1 MTLEERP
8 RLDDVQQGLEPALAA
23 HTAAGRVA
31 DAPPRAAHGI
41 SPGRQALRRLVRN
54 RFAVLG
60 ALLLVLVFIAC
71 FVVPTVLGLDPT
83 SVNPADHH
91 RPPSREHWF
100 GTDNVG
106 RDYLA
111 RVLIGG
117 QTSLL
122 VGLAATLASVT
133 VGVFVG
139 AVAGYFGGRLDEVMM
154 RLVDFLYGIPYM
166 FLVIL
171 IMLMFSETARGEALP
186 VFIALGLVQWLTMAR
201 VVRGQ
206 VLTLRRREFVLA
218 ARLLG
223 ASDLRIIALHIL
235 PNIAGIIL
243 VYATLTVPAV
253 IILESFLSFLGLG
266 VKLSWGQLVAE
277 AVGVVNP
284 IQSFWWLLLWPS
296 ALLALT
302 LFSLNYLGD
311 GLRDAL
317 DPKTRATDNR

>member
-1 MTLEERP
+1 MISSAVPAPL
-8 RLDDVQQGLEPALAA
+8 GL
-23 HTAAGRVA
+23 
-31 DAPPRAAHGI
+31 
-41 SPGRQALRRLVRN
+41 SPGRQALLRLRRN

-60 ALLLVLVFIAC
+60 AALLLAIFAAC
-71 FVVPTVLGLDPT
+71 FLVPSLFGLDAT
-83 SVNPADHH
+83 SVDPAHH
-91 RPPSREHWF
+91 HQPPSWQHLF
-100 GTDNVG
+100 GTDNIG

-133 VGVFVG
+133 VGVLVG
-139 AVAGYFGGRLDEVMM
+139 SAAGYFGGRVDEVLM

-186 VFIALGLVQWLTMAR
+186 VFLALGLVQWLTMAR

-206 VLTLRRREFVLA
+206 VLSLRQREFVLA
-218 ARLLG
+218 ARLMG
-223 ASDLRIIALHIL
+223 SSDVRVIALHVL
-235 PNIAGIIL
+235 PNVAGVIL

-277 AVGVVNP
+277 AVSVVNP
-284 IQSFWWLLLWPS
+284 VRSFWWLLWWPG
-296 ALLALT
+296 ALLGLT
-302 LFSLNYLGD
+302 LLSLNYLGD

-317 DPKTRATDNR
+317 DPKTRAPARR